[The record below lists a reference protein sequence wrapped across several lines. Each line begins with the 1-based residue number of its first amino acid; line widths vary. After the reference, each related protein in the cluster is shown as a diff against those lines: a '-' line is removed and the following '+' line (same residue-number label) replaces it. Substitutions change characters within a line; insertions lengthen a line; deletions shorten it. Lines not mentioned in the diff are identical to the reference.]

1 MLTVPIYNPAGE
13 KIGDEQLDEQ
23 LLGGKVSAALL
34 KQAVVMYQA
43 NRRQGTA
50 KTKTRG
56 EVQGSSRKLYRQKG
70 TGRARAGNLRTPVRK
85 GGGHTFAKAP
95 RDFRQL
101 MPKKMRRLARN
112 HAVLSKIESADALI
126 LDGLRADRPK
136 TKPLA
141 QVLSALSADR
151 GCVLATP
158 GVDRNLYLS
167 GRNLPRTEI
176 LDVAELNAMHV
187 LSRRKLI
194 FTREAFVRFRDSLAG
209 GKGE

>member
-1 MLTVPIYNPAGE
+1 MLSIPIYNPAGE
-13 KIGDEQLDEQ
+13 KIGDEQIDEK
-23 LLGGKVSAALL
+23 LLGGTVSAALL
-34 KQAVVMYQA
+34 KQAVVMYHA

-50 KTKTRG
+50 KTKSRG

-112 HAVLSKIESADALI
+112 QAVLSKIQSADALI
-126 LDGLRADRPK
+126 LDGFRLAAPK
-136 TKPLA
+136 TKPFAQMLA
-141 QVLSALSADR
+141 ALSADR

-158 GVDRNLYLS
+158 GVDVNLYRS
-167 GRNLPRTEI
+167 GRNIPRTEI

-194 FTREAFVRFRDSLAG
+194 FTREAFARFCASLDG
-209 GKGE
+209 GKSE